1 MDMDIS
7 GLRIGHRGM
16 IKGRIIE
23 KGAIR
28 EFGKFGKTGR
38 VCECF
43 LEDGTG
49 KIKLVLWDE
58 QIDEFKEN
66 EVIEIAGY
74 VKEYKG
80 EIQFN
85 VLERKSF

>member
-1 MDMDIS
+1 MDIS
-7 GLRIGHRGM
+7 DLSIGFRGV
-16 IKGRIIE
+16 IKGKISE

-28 EFGKFGKTGR
+28 EFNKFGKIGR

-43 LEDGTG
+43 LADDTG

-58 QIDEFKEN
+58 QIEEFNEN
-66 EVIEIAGY
+66 DSIEIAGY

-80 EIQFN
+80 EKQFII
-85 VLERKSF
+85 LGLG